1 MRPGDRWELV
11 LPASLGYGERGAG
24 GKIPGGATLIFDLE
38 LIEIAPPAKGLF
50 TSMGLPFATVL
61 DTPLIGGVPTWVV
74 FIVALY
80 ILYRLGVFG
89 GGGGGKQVSASHIL
103 VKSEERC
110 AELRAE
116 LDAIKDSDAVKAR
129 FIELAKAESTCPSS
143 AKGGAL
149 GTFGPG
155 QMVPAFDKVCWSA
168 PVGVV
173 QGPVVT
179 QFGSHLILVTDR
191 TGDKKD

>member
-11 LPASLGYGERGAG
+11 LPAALGYGADGAGG

-38 LIEIAPPAKGLF
+38 LLEISPPAKGAFSSL
-50 TSMGLPFATVL
+50 GLPFASIL
-61 DTPLIGGVPTWVV
+61 DAPLVAGVPTWVV
-74 FIVALY
+74 FIVSIY

-116 LDAIKDSDAVKAR
+116 LDEVKDSDAIKAK
-129 FIELAKAESTCPSS
+129 FAALAKAESTCPSAS
-143 AKGGAL
+143 KGGAL

-155 QMVPAFDKVCWSA
+155 QMVS
-168 PVGVV
+168 
-173 QGPVVT
+173 T
-179 QFGSHLILVTDR
+179 YGSSRCCLTLPTCAAANVA
-191 TGDKKD
+191 GYC